1 MTNPITHAPSVAILF
16 ADGAEPSIGHTTWNQ
31 ITKAGTY
38 EGHRQ
43 GAFAFNFETTAQLL
57 ANFAADG
64 NGRVPVDYE
73 HLSELV
79 PDGAALTGV
88 PAVAWITAL
97 EDRGGDLW
105 AAFEWVDARAVE
117 MVRARQYLFVSP
129 AVNFSARD
137 KVTGEPCGAR
147 LTSVALTN
155 HPFLDGMEP
164 LAASDRPTVTA
175 SLTPD
180 AVHVPAAIAVVPTP
194 KPKRPPMDEA
204 EMKAMADA
212 AAKYKALAARV
223 CKMADLDPEA
233 GEDAALAAI
242 EAKIAEMK
250 KAQAAEAAQ
259 MSDRV
264 IASGRA
270 PESARAKLAALC
282 LSDRETFVALYP
294 AQVATDDAKLM
305 SGRVSP
311 QGGPPPAKSDTEV
324 VKSHSDDAH
333 DRAAKLMSADTT
345 LSYSQALAQASRTL
359 RDEALAPYLNGAR

>member
-16 ADGAEPSIGHTTWNQ
+16 ADGGEPSVGHTTWNQ

-43 GAFAFNFETTAQLL
+43 GAFAFNAETTAQIL
-57 ANFAADG
+57 ANFAANG
-64 NGRVPVDYE
+64 NKRVVCDFE
-73 HLSELV
+73 HLSEIV
-79 PDGAALTGV
+79 PDGAAVTGV

-97 EDRGGDLW
+97 EDRDGDVW

-117 MVRARQYLFVSP
+117 MVRARRYLYVSP
-129 AVNFSARD
+129 AVDFAARD
-137 KVTGEPCGAR
+137 KVTNKPIGAR

-155 HPFLDGMEP
+155 HPFLDGMES

-194 KPKRPPMDEA
+194 KPKRPPMDES

-250 KAQAAEAAQ
+250 KAQAAEAAS

-311 QGGPPPAKSDTEV
+311 QGGAAPAKADAEA

-333 DRAAKLMSADTT
+333 DRAAKLMSADTS
-345 LSYSQALAQASRTL
+345 LSYSKALAEASRTL
-359 RDEALAPYLNGAR
+359 RDEALAPYLHGAR